1 MEKSDARRL
10 PLEAL
15 NERRRRAVKLRLK
28 GKTWKEVSEEAELS
42 VNACRSAYAAWEG
55 GGWKAVT
62 VKKRGRKE
70 GSGRRLT
77 EAQEKRIRRLI
88 VDRTPDQLK
97 LGFALWNRQAVGLLI
112 EQEYGICLP
121 VRTVGEYLRR
131 WGYTPQ
137 KPIKRA
143 YEQNPAQ
150 VKKWLDEEYPEI
162 ARRAKEEGAEIHWG
176 DETGLSTNDVR
187 GRGYAPKG
195 KTPVVRVTQRR
206 ENLGIISTVT
216 NQGKVRWKLFEGAMN
231 ADILIDFFKRL
242 IRDTGGRKVFLI
254 LDNLRVH
261 HARKVKAW
269 LAEHETAIEVFYLP
283 SYSPELNPDECL
295 NADLK
300 EGVTK
305 RAPARSK
312 KALKKAAV
320 SHLRKLQKSPER
332 VKSYFEHE
340 PVRYAA

>member
-1 MEKSDARRL
+1 MEKSDARKL

-15 NERRRRAVKLRLK
+15 NERRRRAVKLRQR
-28 GKTWKEVSEEAELS
+28 GKTWKEVAQEAELS
-42 VNACRSAYAAWEG
+42 INSARAAYAAWEA
-55 GGWKAVT
+55 GGWKAVK
-62 VKKRGRKE
+62 VKKRGRKP

-77 EAQEKRIRRLI
+77 REQEKRIQRLI
-88 VDRTPDQLK
+88 CDKTPDQLK

-112 EQEYGICLP
+112 EQEYGLRLP

-143 YEQNPAQ
+143 YEQNPVQ
-150 VKKWLDEEYPEI
+150 VKKWLEEEYPEI
-162 ARRAKEEGAEIHWG
+162 ARRAKAEGAEIHWG

-195 KTPVVRVTQRR
+195 KRPVVRVTQRR
-206 ENLGIISTVT
+206 ENVGIISTVT

-231 ADILIDFFKRL
+231 ADILLDFFKRL
-242 IRDTGGRKVFLI
+242 VRDAGRKVFLI

-269 LAEHETAIEVFYLP
+269 LSEHEKEIEVFYLP

-320 SHLRKLQKSPER
+320 SHLRKLQKSPAR

>member
-10 PLEAL
+10 SLAAL

-42 VNACRSAYAAWEG
+42 VNACRSAYAAWEA
-55 GGWKAVT
+55 GGWRAVN

-112 EQEYGICLP
+112 EQEYGIRLP

-137 KPIKRA
+137 KPIKQA

-150 VKKWLDEEYPEI
+150 VKRWLDEEYPEI

-242 IRDTGGRKVFLI
+242 IRDAGRKVFLI
-254 LDNLRVH
+254 LDNLQVH

-269 LAEHETAIEVFYLP
+269 LAEHESEIEVFYLP

-305 RAPARSK
+305 RAPTRSK
-312 KALKKAAV
+312 KGLKRAAV

-332 VKSYFEHE
+332 VNRYFEHE
-340 PVRYAA
+340 AVRYAA

>member
-1 MEKSDARRL
+1 MEKSDARKL

-28 GKTWKEVSEEAELS
+28 GKTWKKVSEEAELS
-42 VNACRSAYAAWEG
+42 INACRSAYAAWEKD
-55 GGWKAVT
+55 GWEAVA
-62 VKKRGRKE
+62 VKKRGRKL
-70 GSGRRLT
+70 GSGRRLSW
-77 EAQEKRIRRLI
+77 EQEKHIQRLI
-88 VDRTPDQLK
+88 LDKTPDQLK
-97 LGFALWNRQAVGLLI
+97 LGFALWNRQAVRMLI
-112 EQEYGICLP
+112 KQEFGVDLP

-137 KPIKRA
+137 KPIRRA
-143 YEQNPAQ
+143 YEQNLVQ
-150 VKKWLDEEYPEI
+150 VRKWLDKEYPEI

-206 ENLGIISTVT
+206 ERVGVISTVT
-216 NQGKVRWKLFEGAMN
+216 NQGKVRWKLFEEAMN
-231 ADILIDFFKRL
+231 TDILINFFQRL
-242 IRDTGGRKVFLI
+242 IRDASRKVFLI

-269 LAEHETAIEVFYLP
+269 LAKHKTEIEVFYLP
-283 SYSPELNPDECL
+283 SYSPELNPNECL

-300 EGVTK
+300 ESVTK
-305 RAPARSK
+305 LAPARSR
-312 KALKKAAV
+312 KALKKAAIR
-320 SHLRKLQKSPER
+320 HLRKLQKLPER
-332 VKSYFEHE
+332 VKNYFQHE